1 MTKTS
6 TFAVARDE
14 VKDLWV
20 MIGGLDRQV
29 KETQKIEKALKDSA
43 NSHTAA
49 LETKVSHAS
58 PNLQHISNFLIN
70 LSEFVSSLGN
80 LKKIRNLNLYIAL

>member
-1 MTKTS
+1 M
-6 TFAVARDE
+6 ARDE

-29 KETQKIEKALKDSA
+29 KETQQVEKSLKDTA

-58 PNLQHISNFLIN
+58 PIAQSCVISQHI
-70 LSEFVSSLGN
+70 
-80 LKKIRNLNLYIAL
+80 